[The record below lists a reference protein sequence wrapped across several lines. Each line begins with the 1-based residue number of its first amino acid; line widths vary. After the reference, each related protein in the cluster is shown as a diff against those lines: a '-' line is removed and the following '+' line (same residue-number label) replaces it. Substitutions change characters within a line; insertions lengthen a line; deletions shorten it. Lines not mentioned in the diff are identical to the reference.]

1 MIPRADLSFFGL
13 GNRFGGKDL
22 EFRAKERGSSWR
34 SEEERKADVLP
45 SGNSRKTLTRDIGLQ
60 VRTIQKNIR
69 SIRVNPEFPDSNPE
83 YPGSSDSRI

>member
-45 SGNSRKTLTRDIGLQ
+45 FGNSKKTLTCDI
-60 VRTIQKNIR
+60 
-69 SIRVNPEFPDSNPE
+69 
-83 YPGSSDSRI
+83 